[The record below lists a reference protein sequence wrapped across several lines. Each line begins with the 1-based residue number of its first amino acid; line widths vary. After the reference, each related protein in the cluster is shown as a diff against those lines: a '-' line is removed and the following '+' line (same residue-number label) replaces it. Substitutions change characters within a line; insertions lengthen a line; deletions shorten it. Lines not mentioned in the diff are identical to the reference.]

1 LGWHFFFSIKIAK
14 ISSSFLVLSVMSMGM
29 IVTVVMI
36 TVLSM
41 DMFVAFLGL
50 LFFLFIIRVSF
61 SIATAHVEIVHVVS
75 IPVFT
80 NWLGF
85 IFFILI
91 NPLGPV
97 NLNVS
102 ILDFV
107 LS

>member
-1 LGWHFFFSIKIAK
+1 LGWNFFNISVKITK
-14 ISSSFLVLSVMSMGM
+14 ISSGFLVLSLVGMGM
-29 IVTVVMI
+29 IVLMVA
-36 TVLSM
+36 VLSM

-50 LFFLFIIRVSF
+50 LFFLFVIRVSF
-61 SIATAHVEIVHVVS
+61 SIATAAHVEVVHVVS
-75 IPVFT
+75 IPIFT

-102 ILDFV
+102 ILDFI